1 MTSPDP
7 PPRPPLPPTQPLGAS
22 VSPQQPRPPVMAE
35 QVVERVPPEPPD
47 GWVSP
52 ATVILLGILGLLAGA
67 LVGYLIGHH
76 GRRVVTE
83 AQGTGPAITHT
94 VTHTT
99 TAVHPQVVVH
109 TVTAKTVEQ
118 TPAPANAENE
128 ARRREAEAQTRT
140 LERENEELRH
150 QAGEAGP

>member
-1 MTSPDP
+1 VP
-7 PPRPPLPPTQPLGAS
+7 PH
-22 VSPQQPRPPVMAE
+22 QPRPPVVPE
-35 QVVERVPPEPPD
+35 QVVERVPVEPRD
-47 GWVSP
+47 GWASP
-52 ATVILLGILGLLAGA
+52 ATVALLGILGLIVGG

-76 GRRVVTE
+76 GKRVTR

-99 TAVHPQVVVH
+99 TVHPQPVVH

-118 TPAPANAENE
+118 TQAPANAENE

-140 LERENEELRH
+140 LERENEELRQ
-150 QAGEAGP
+150 QAGEAGR

>member
-1 MTSPDP
+1 
-7 PPRPPLPPTQPLGAS
+7 
-22 VSPQQPRPPVMAE
+22 
-35 QVVERVPPEPPD
+35 
-47 GWVSP
+47 
-52 ATVILLGILGLLAGA
+52 VILIGILGLIAGV

>member
-1 MTSPDP
+1 VSSADP
-7 PPRPPLPPTQPLGAS
+7 PPRPPLPPTQPLGG
-22 VSPQQPRPPVMAE
+22 VVPPHQPRPPVVAE
-35 QVVERVPPEPPD
+35 QVVERVPPEPPE
-47 GWVSP
+47 GWASP
-52 ATVILLGILGLLAGA
+52 ATAVLLGILGLIVGA

-76 GRRVVTE
+76 GKRTTE
-83 AQGTGPAITHT
+83 AGGTGPAITHT

-118 TPAPANAENE
+118 TPSPANAENE

-140 LERENEELRH
+140 LERENEELR
-150 QAGEAGP
+150 QKAGEAAP